1 MSILIVG
8 RIVTSFDEE
17 EYYDT
22 VMWSASEIKR
32 VSSEIKRVSS
42 SSEEISDQSV
52 PSSCSG
58 TSKEAKDYFA
68 SCAFHS

>member
-22 VMWSASEIKR
+22 VMWSA
-32 VSSEIKRVSS
+32 SEIKRVSS